1 MDKNFEIEISE
12 LFGKIYDYN
21 YKLMKRSEDL
31 SLENHYAFMDIVDFH
46 ITSNALSLLKNL
58 YHGYQ
63 DSIGSLQNVRCIIEG
78 IALKRMY
85 SAGDISTEQIE
96 LLQKQVFL
104 IEYNEYKKFDL
115 IDKILIPEKLERDYK
130 EACAFYREKL
140 ESKFNNK
147 EIEDILHSQIPFLCN
162 PKLNHYNLIS
172 QYLGEELTIIYGASS
187 QCIHP
192 TINLSY
198 KCNEYVAY
206 ELMIYSL
213 IKEEYSSLP
222 DTENTL
228 QKHTAL
234 SMHSD
239 IAQRQYK
246 LIGEQSKLICGIAN
260 VFRGFYQENYVSDT
274 LYTMTLLHQEMMVD
288 CLMGFREQVKTKWKI
303 MLELLMGFEYN
314 YLQKQLE
321 ENYSKLFNEHAHI
334 LYLRNMH
341 LEYDTTKAYNIYI
354 KIFSNGCDKGEFDK
368 AFVRT
373 TGYTIDENGHT
384 LSLTKMVDKFL
395 EKSFSQ
401 FGEYFLEPVQLD
413 YVESQIL
420 SHANGYMWFANTGAW
435 ADVFNLFKATDLIII
450 EILSKIQNVFEL
462 HRSIEE
468 SKKYKTIINVLRN
481 SIKKIKPIVE
491 ERLGWLLVPGVNI

>member
-31 SLENHYAFMDIVDFH
+31 SLEDHYVFIDIVDFH

-78 IALKRMY
+78 LALKRMY
-85 SAGDISTEQIE
+85 AAGAISTEQVE

-115 IDKILIPEKLERDYK
+115 VDKILIPEKLERDYN
-130 EACAFYREKL
+130 EACTFYYEKL
-140 ESKFNNK
+140 GGKFSDK
-147 EIEDILHSQIPFLCN
+147 EIDNIIHSLIPFLCN

-172 QYLGEELTIIYGASS
+172 EYLGEELTIIYGVSS

-198 KCNEYVAY
+198 KCNEYIAC
-206 ELMIYSL
+206 EMIIYNL
-213 IKEEYSSLP
+213 LKEEYSSLP
-222 DTENTL
+222 CTENTL
-228 QKHTAL
+228 HKHTAL

-246 LIGEQSKLICGIAN
+246 LIVEQANLICGIAN
-260 VFRGFYQENYVSDT
+260 VFREFYRENYVSDT
-274 LYTMTLLHQEMMVD
+274 LYTITLLQQEMMID

-314 YLQKQLE
+314 FLQKQLE
-321 ENYSKLFNEHAHI
+321 EKYSKLFNEHAHI

-341 LEYDTTKAYNIYI
+341 KEFDVTKAYDIYLE
-354 KIFSNGCDKGEFDK
+354 IFPNGCKKEVFDK

-373 TGYTIDENGHT
+373 TGYTIDEQGHT
-384 LSLTKMVDKFL
+384 LSLTKMVDQFL
-395 EKSFSQ
+395 EQSFSQ
-401 FGEYFLEPVQLD
+401 FGEYFIEPVQLD
-413 YVESQIL
+413 YVESQML
-420 SHANGYMWFANTGAW
+420 SHANGYMWFANAGAW
-435 ADVFNLFKATDLIII
+435 ADVFNLFKATDLIIV
-450 EILSKIQNVFEL
+450 EILSKVQNVFEL
-462 HRSIEE
+462 HRKVEE
-468 SKKYKTIINVLRN
+468 SKKYKTIIKVLRN

-491 ERLGWLLVPGVNI
+491 ERLGLLLVPGVNI